1 MVKPDVEAHT
11 LFGWWK
17 ILSFQVEFEDA
28 GERADTYGV
37 NPLGHMVIERDRMMS
52 ILTSRERP
60 NNDPTALFET
70 MIAYSG
76 SCRVEDGDKFIIKV
90 DTAWHPAWIGT
101 EQVRF
106 FKIDSGV
113 LSITTAYQAHPLFPG
128 ANGPRC
134 ADRAENITS
143 SARGIG
149 IVFEA
154 ASGTPPNVPKAP
166 LKTHS

>member
-1 MVKPDVEAHT
+1 MTFEQWLARPRRDEIVKPDVEAHM

-70 MIAYSG
+70 MIVRR
-76 SCRVEDGDKFIIKV
+76 CRSFG
-90 DTAWHPAWIGT
+90 
-101 EQVRF
+101 Q
-106 FKIDSGV
+106 
-113 LSITTAYQAHPLFPG
+113 LPG
-128 ANGPRC
+128 R
-134 ADRAENITS
+134 IS
-143 SARGIG
+143 
-149 IVFEA
+149 
-154 ASGTPPNVPKAP
+154 
-166 LKTHS
+166 

>member
-1 MVKPDVEAHT
+1 MVKPDVEAHK

-76 SCRVEDGDKFIIKV
+76 SCRVEDG
-90 DTAWHPAWIGT
+90 
-101 EQVRF
+101 
-106 FKIDSGV
+106 
-113 LSITTAYQAHPLFPG
+113 QAHHKGRHGL
-128 ANGPRC
+128 ASSL
-134 ADRAENITS
+134 DWHRAS
-143 SARGIG
+143 SVLQGR
-149 IVFEA
+149 
-154 ASGTPPNVPKAP
+154 
-166 LKTHS
+166 